1 MHCLTSPFLSRTA
14 GWNTG
19 EPMAAVADYFF
30 LSSSDSF
37 FKFFDDFPSPHLR
50 VLILKVTKACKEI

>member
-19 EPMAAVADYFF
+19 ETMAAVADYFF
-30 LSSSDSF
+30 FVIFRLL